1 MFKSYCNTK
10 SNVQTYECQ
19 VMNYF
24 NGKLIAYDGCLW
36 QELKYLWSNGIKTI
50 GCCCGHHIN
59 SLPDSSYIQV
69 ADDCI
74 EKMLELGYESFI
86 KEVGFTLFKPK
97 TVIKSE
103 V

>member
-19 VMNYF
+19 VMYYF

-50 GCCCGHHIN
+50 GCCCGNHIN
-59 SLPDSSYIQV
+59 SLPNSGYIQV
-69 ADDCI
+69 ADI
-74 EKMLELGYESFI
+74 YSKKMQELGYKSFI
-86 KEVGFTLFKPK
+86 NKFGVKLFKPK
-97 TVIKSE
+97 TIIESE